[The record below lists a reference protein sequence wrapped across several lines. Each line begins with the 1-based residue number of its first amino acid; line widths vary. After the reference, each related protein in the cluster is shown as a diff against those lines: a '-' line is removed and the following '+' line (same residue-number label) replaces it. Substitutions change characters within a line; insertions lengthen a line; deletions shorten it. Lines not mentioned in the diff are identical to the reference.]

1 MTTDNHFKSP
11 SQNAISH
18 GLLSKEVF
26 LPGEDGSLLNA
37 LRNQLMT
44 DFQPQG
50 EMETILVE
58 RIVSSTWRL
67 KRMFRIERHSA
78 VTAPL
83 ELAADDSVIIGG
95 DYRYFSWQN
104 YIRYETAI
112 ERQIYRAM
120 HELERL
126 QHARLGRNSQ
136 SPWAKDLDVSDLPAP
151 GS

>member
-1 MTTDNHFKSP
+1 MTADNNSKP
-11 SQNAISH
+11 SNQNAISH
-18 GLLSKEVF
+18 GLLSKEVL
-26 LPGEDGSLLNA
+26 LPGEDGTLLNA
-37 LRNQLMT
+37 LRKRLMI

-78 VTAPL
+78 VTTPL

-126 QHARLGRNSQ
+126 QRSRLGHTAQ
-136 SPWAKDLDVSDLPAP
+136 LPWAKDLDISDPPSP
-151 GS
+151 GP